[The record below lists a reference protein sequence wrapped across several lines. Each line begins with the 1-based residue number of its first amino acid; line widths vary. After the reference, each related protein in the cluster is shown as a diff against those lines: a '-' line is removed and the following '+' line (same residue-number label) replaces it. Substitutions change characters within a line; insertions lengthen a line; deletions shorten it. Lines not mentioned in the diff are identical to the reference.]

1 MQTVTNDWIDFL
13 KSIYPNASVRSASVT
28 VMKKTNT
35 VEDKTIEI
43 PLNKLF
49 EFYGNLI
56 LNGFDKD
63 EALTI
68 TATVAANARTN

>member
-1 MQTVTNDWIDFL
+1 MKTVNNDWIAHL
-13 KSIYPNASVRSASVT
+13 KSIYPNVSVRSATVT

-35 VEDKTIEI
+35 VQDKTIEI
-43 PLNKLF
+43 PLDKLF